1 MKFID
6 SLALQIRGGI
16 TQGPGL
22 PDTTKEIPQ
31 RRLVLTK
38 ENPPSLLER
47 EVFAAEDV
55 GPLEDRVRN
64 TTEEAIR
71 RLSCLHHLMSR

>member
-64 TTEEAIR
+64 TTEEAFAASAVYTI
-71 RLSCLHHLMSR
+71 